1 MKQILLTGGA
11 GYIGSHTAVELIN
24 EGYEIIIVD
33 NLINSSKESIKRI
46 ENITG
51 KKVAFHCFDL
61 INEAKLEKLFKN
73 SSIDSVI
80 HFAGLKAVG
89 ESVENP
95 VTYYDNNIS
104 STLSLIKVMN
114 KHNVKKMVFSS
125 SATVYGDP
133 NKVPITEKSPIGT
146 GLTNPY
152 GRTKYFIEQI
162 LNDLTKTKKNWQ
174 ITSLRYFNPIGAHA
188 SGLIGENPNGRPN
201 NLMPFITQVASGKRE
216 ILSIYG
222 NDYST
227 KDGTGIR
234 DYIHVVDLSKAHL
247 AALKK
252 PAKKNIY
259 RYLNIGTGNGTSVLD
274 LIKAFEKT
282 NKIKINYRYDSRRDG
297 DIAECY
303 ADPTLAENELIWKA
317 INSIE
322 DACRDSWNWQCKNP
336 NGYE

>member
-24 EGYEIIIVD
+24 EGNEIIIVD

-46 ENITG
+46 EKITG
-51 KKVAFHCFDL
+51 KKIAFHCFDL
-61 INEAKLEKLFKN
+61 KDENKLENLFNN

-89 ESVENP
+89 ESVAKP
-95 VTYYDNNIS
+95 ITYYDNNIS
-104 STLSLIKVMN
+104 STISLIKSME
-114 KHNVKKMVFSS
+114 KHDVKKMVFSS

-133 NKVPITEKSPIGT
+133 SNVPITENSPTGI

-162 LNDLTKTKKNWQ
+162 LNDLTKTNRGWQ
-174 ITSLRYFNPIGAHA
+174 ITSLRYFNPIGAHT
-188 SGLIGENPNGRPN
+188 SGLIGENPNGKPN
-201 NLMPFITQVASGKRE
+201 NLMPFITQVANGTRKDLRV
-216 ILSIYG
+216 YG
-222 NDYST
+222 NDYPT

-234 DYIHVVDLSKAHL
+234 DYIHVVDLAKAHL
-247 AALKK
+247 AAIKK
-252 PAKKNIY
+252 PAKKNSY
-259 RYLNIGTGNGTSVLD
+259 RYLNIGTGKGTSVLD
-274 LIKAFEKT
+274 LIKVFEKT
-282 NKIKINYRYDSRRDG
+282 NHIKITYKYDARREG

-303 ADPTLAENELIWKA
+303 ADSTLAENELNWRA
-317 INSIE
+317 ILSIE
-322 DACRDSWNWQCKNP
+322 DACKDSWNWQNKNP